1 MFHAFE
7 KYLPDGAQNGAVTL
21 SVDEGT
27 TLQDLIGTLGIP
39 DDKGKLILINGLSQ
53 GACSSVK
60 HNIMIN
66 EGDTISIF
74 PPVAGG

>member
-7 KYLPDGAQNGAVTL
+7 KYLPENAEKGAVTIT
-21 SVDEGT
+21 VNEGT
-27 TLQDLIGTLGIP
+27 TLQELLENLGIP
-39 DDKGKLILINGLSQ
+39 DDRQKLILINGLSQ
-53 GACSSVK
+53 GACTSVK
-60 HNIMIN
+60 ENIAIN